1 MWLQLDPWV
10 TEHGSNPL
18 PLEEEHCTAMEVT
31 EEEVQ
36 NSVRLITSLS
46 TVVSRLFK
54 LPIVKY
60 LSCKIHFMLSA
71 LRPVCQVKYFLQW
84 NANDNEMQSDSAVTN
99 VKM

>member
-54 LPIVKY
+54 LPFVSE
-60 LSCKIHFMLSA
+60 LQDSLHA
-71 LRPVCQVKYFLQW
+71 VCSHTCTSNKVF
-84 NANDNEMQSDSAVTN
+84 SAVEC
-99 VKM
+99 K

>member
-1 MWLQLDPWV
+1 MLLQLDTWV

-54 LPIVKY
+54 LPFYKISELQDSHL
-60 LSCKIHFMLSA
+60 LSDLH
-71 LRPVCQVKYFLQW
+71 VKYFLQR
-84 NANDNEMQSDSAVTN
+84 NANDDEMQSDSAATH
-99 VKM
+99 VKL

>member
-1 MWLQLDPWV
+1 MRLQLDPWV

-31 EEEVQ
+31 EEEMQ

-54 LPIVKY
+54 LPF
-60 LSCKIHFMLSA
+60 CKISELQDSLYA
-71 LRPVCQVKYFLQW
+71 VCSQICMSSKVF
-84 NANDNEMQSDSAVTN
+84 SAVEC
-99 VKM
+99 K